1 MMEIYNWPGK
11 GNPHLNFEHLN
22 QTMAPF
28 YDVDGDDIYNPDN
41 GDYPIIKG
49 DQAVWWIIN
58 DLGNMHTET
67 GGAAFGMEIKKMA
80 YAYASDQKLKSSTFL
95 EVEIIN
101 KSNNNY
107 KNFLVGQWVDFDLGN
122 YLDDFVG
129 CDTLNALGYVYN
141 GDDFDETIE
150 GFGYEIPIQG
160 CQFLDVPP
168 NFYGTKNKMFAFVYY
183 NGDNTFISNPTSTEH
198 YYTYLKGLWKNG
210 SSITVGGS
218 GTQANKPVTKYMFS
232 GNPPDP
238 NGWSECSVPN
248 EPGDRRIIMSS
259 GKYKFASGETKTWT
273 LAAHTIHNVGGTCP
287 NIKPLIDRAKYAKV
301 FYDRFLLT
309 DVDDFSIESTTLYPN
324 PTSSKLYFNTTA
336 SIKSIEVFDVYG
348 KRILQKN
355 INSNYV
361 NVNGLSKGL
370 YYANLFSND
379 GKVYKAKF
387 IKSSIN

>member
-107 KNFLVGQWVDFDLGN
+107 KNFLFGQWIDPDLGN
-122 YLDDFVG
+122 YQDDFVG
-129 CDTLNALGYVYN
+129 CDPENALSFVYN
-141 GDDFDETIE
+141 GDDFDEGAE
-150 GFGYEIPIQG
+150 GFGEDWPLQAY
-160 CQFLDVPP
+160 QFVNVPKD
-168 NFYGTKNKMFAFVYY
+168 FYGSENDMYAFVYY
-183 NGDNTFISNPTSTEH
+183 NNDFTDIGNPENAAH
-198 YYTYLKGLWKNG
+198 LYGYLSAKWKNG
-210 SSITVGGS
+210 LAITNGGG
-218 GTQANKPVTKYMFS
+218 GTDTLNTKTRYMFS

-287 NIKPLIDRAKYAKV
+287 DIKPLIDRAKYAKV